1 MEYCIHYW
9 PKKCY
14 VAQKV
19 TYVTP
24 KIMGMV
30 LELSSEKGGR
40 RLAMM
45 GIQIVDQILEELDQG
60 GVPFET

>member
-1 MEYCIHYW
+1 
-9 PKKCY
+9 
-14 VAQKV
+14 
-19 TYVTP
+19 
-24 KIMGMV
+24 MGMV

-45 GIQIVDQILEELDQG
+45 GIQIVDQILEELDQD